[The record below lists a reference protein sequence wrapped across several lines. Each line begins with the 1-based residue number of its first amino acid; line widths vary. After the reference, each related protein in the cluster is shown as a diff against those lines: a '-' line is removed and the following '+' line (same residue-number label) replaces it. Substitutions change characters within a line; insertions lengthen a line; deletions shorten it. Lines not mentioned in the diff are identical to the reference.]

1 MEPITTLDPLSPLET
16 LEGPKPSPEKA
27 DTRRFKDVKAAY
39 NAYKLMRRGD
49 EESAMNRIRIQMQ
62 LDGAPPYSEAELT
75 RRGLATIANVN
86 FGFMEDALVAASAPY
101 EDLIE
106 SSDQLM
112 RMPTAYGTPEQQ
124 LDWQTIME
132 EEYTTMTLN
141 SEGFDYQFSELV
153 RQFLL
158 HGTAVPYYE
167 GPKGLNY
174 RTTEMGNF
182 LLERDIAASEKA
194 IKLACAVREYSP
206 DELYQM
212 ISDSK
217 TATEQG
223 WDVPQTW
230 KMIKAATP
238 EVDYSD
244 DLELMETQWKNNDL
258 GMAYAGKASNI
269 RVVHMWCK
277 NLAGKID
284 HMMFDAKGECDN
296 FMYICPDKFDKMGTA
311 LTVFTNGVGTNGK
324 YHGIRGLGYK
334 IYAVVKEMNE
344 IWSAFLDATRMM
356 AKIGIQPVNN
366 AAMKN
371 LALVEFG
378 HFMVVPP
385 DTKIVPFEFPNYQQ
399 GMIPALGMLNQTLQS
414 KAGQYTTEAAFS
426 QTKEQT
432 RTEIMARLDQI
443 SKLSISQLNIFY
455 KAWTRLHRERIR
467 RLTQLVWHKSDPDY
481 DEANSFWEACKA
493 RGVPVDA
500 IKKVKLSAVRAVKA
514 IGAGSAAAR
523 TAILDRILPL
533 VGELDAE
540 GKNNLIRDI
549 IRLLAGKDAADRYK
563 PAVAGQRPPIDKK
576 LALIENADMS
586 QGIEYQ
592 VEPNEIHT
600 VHMVEHL
607 TGSNGLLQD
616 VQALQSGQVGY
627 EIVPMMRV
635 KHTHCVGDPEA
646 QIKGHMDYIPDNMPD
661 GTPNMQKAQFR
672 EALQQVDEQIWNGE
686 KKLQAEEQ
694 KRLEEEQEAG
704 MQQDQN
710 GLTPTDSRAAEQA
723 EAALLKVQMEA
734 EAFQVRTEQE
744 LARDQAKF
752 DQEMAHDKA
761 KKDADL
767 AFEVNRETIKTATAK
782 PKQPA

>member
-1 MEPITTLDPLSPLET
+1 MEPITTLDPLSPLDN

-27 DTRRFKDVKAAY
+27 DTRRFKDVKGAY
-39 NAYKLMRRGD
+39 NAYKQMREGD
-49 EESAMNRIRIQMQ
+49 RESAMNRIRIQMQ

-86 FGFMEDALVAASAPY
+86 FGFMEDALTAASAPY

-112 RMPTAYGTPEQQ
+112 RMPTSYGSEEQK
-124 LDWQTIME
+124 LDYQAIME

-158 HGTAVPYYE
+158 HGTAIPYYE

-217 TATEQG
+217 EAASLG

-238 EVDYSD
+238 NVNYDD

-258 GMAYAGKASNI
+258 GMTYAGKASNI
-269 RVVHMWCK
+269 RVVHMWAK

-284 HMMFDAKGECDN
+284 HMIFDANGECDN
-296 FMYICPDKFDKMGTA
+296 FMYICPDKFEKMGTA
-311 LTVFTNGVGTNGK
+311 ITVFTNGVGTNGK

-356 AKIGIQPVNN
+356 AKIGIQPTTN
-366 AAMKN
+366 AALKN
-371 LALVEFG
+371 LSLVEFG

-467 RLTQLVWHKSDPDY
+467 RLTKLEWHKSDPDY
-481 DEANSFWEACKA
+481 DEAISFWNACEA
-493 RGVPVDA
+493 RGVPKEA
-500 IKKVKLSAVRAVKA
+500 IKKVDLSKVRAVKA
-514 IGAGSAAAR
+514 VGAGSAAAR
-523 TAILDRILPL
+523 TAILDSVLSL
-533 VGELDAE
+533 MGELDAE
-540 GKNNLIRDI
+540 GRNNLVRDVIRV
-549 IRLLAGKDAADRYK
+549 RAGKDAADRYK
-563 PAVAGQRPPIDKK
+563 PAIPGRRPPVDKK
-576 LALIENADMS
+576 LAILENGDMS
-586 QGIEYQ
+586 TGAEMP
-592 VEPNEIHT
+592 VEPNEMHN
-600 VHMVEHL
+600 VHIIQHL
-607 TGSNGLLQD
+607 TGPQGLLQD
-616 VQALQSGQVGY
+616 VQALEAGQVGY
-627 EIVPMMRV
+627 EIVPAMRL
-635 KHTHCVGDPEA
+635 KHTHTEE
-646 QIKGHMDYIPDNMPD
+646 HMQYIPDAMPD
-661 GTPNMQKAQFR
+661 GTPNMEKAQFK
-672 EALQQVDEQIWNGE
+672 EALQQSDEQIHNGE
-686 KKLQAEEQ
+686 VHLQAEQKKLAEQ
-694 KRLEEEQEAG
+694 EANGMEEEQ
-704 MQQDQN
+704 QN
-710 GLTPTDSRAAEQA
+710 ALTATDSRAAQQA
-723 EAALLKVQMEA
+723 EEALMKVQMEA
-734 EAFQVRTEQE
+734 EAKDLLVQQE
-744 LARDQAKF
+744 LAHNQARF
-752 DQEMAHDKA
+752 DQQQAQKQAEEDFK
-761 KKDADL
+761 L
-767 AFEVNRETIKTATAK
+767 AAEVNRETLKLATAQ
-782 PKQPA
+782 PKKTP